1 MSLKERLETVVHNV
15 QFREVQ
21 ERVPVHVL
29 VTVSFPHIT
38 TPKIQH
44 KVSVTYLPKNYKTY
58 MFRNE

>member
-1 MSLKERLETVVHNV
+1 MSLKEGLEAVVHDV

-21 ERVPVHVL
+21 ERISVHVL

-44 KVSVTYLPKNYKTY
+44 KVSVTYLPKTYKMY